1 MEKLPEKYLSE
12 ARSLFKD
19 DFDDYLNCFSSIQM
33 NGLRINTQKISVGD
47 FLKIS
52 PFRLEPIPWTSDGFY
67 FDQEERPAKHPYYY
81 AGLYY
86 IQEPSAMLPAEV
98 LPIKEN
104 DIVLDA
110 CPLDLAQI
118 DNIKV
123 GAVKDGLCTVTFDSE
138 AGPFSY
144 TLDAVTGEIV
154 DKVEPEVTAE
164 VQAHDPTEEAIN
176 ACMDSIEGYSG
187 GAENIKVKFVT
198 VDGVEQIE
206 VELDWNGEHYD
217 MFYDP
222 AAGQIVS

>member
-1 MEKLPEKYLSE
+1 MKKQTIGVVMASLALSFSLVACGGSQEAAAKADAPEETAVEEQAEPE
-12 ARSLFKD
+12 AAPEETVLD
-19 DFDDYLNCFSSIQM
+19 
-33 NGLRINTQKISVGD
+33 
-47 FLKIS
+47 
-52 PFRLEPIPWTSDGFY
+52 SDAIMG
-67 FDQEERPAKHPYYY
+67 
-81 AGLYY
+81 
-86 IQEPSAMLPAEV
+86 
-98 LPIKEN
+98 
-104 DIVLDA
+104 IVLDA

-123 GAVKDGLCTVTFDSE
+123 SAVKDGLCTVTFDSE

-187 GAENIKVKFVT
+187 GAENIHVKFVT
-198 VDGVEQIE
+198 VDGVDQIE

-222 AAGQIVS
+222 AAGQVVS